1 MDLSDEDENP
11 YDFVAQYKKL
21 QMERKNKVAV
31 DKQKPIVNSTINSQT
46 TTSVNVTQNSS
57 TQSEALTNSVVNTIV
72 NSTASTNGRG
82 RNTRSRRQLRGRRN
96 RATEESTNVVGPVIC
111 IGDFDD
117 GYDMSLPKVSKE
129 KTTNEK
135 MMEDAGNIM
144 DNWKK
149 RQIEEA
155 EVEDA
160 LALANRVMNIKV
172 YWRQMRTYRFPLRMF
187 QPISSIYEHFA
198 KLEDIDPSHV
208 RLDLHKKTLSPTDT
222 PNSINYKI
230 VDFIDGEIEFYKSP
244 YETPD
249 VVPEVEE
256 PQDDLVKF
264 CIKQKDVKRPIFM
277 EIKKTDKMLILY
289 IKLSEMLGFDIDS
302 FTLEFDGDKI
312 KKTDTMESLDLEGDE
327 CFELFQKQSKK

>member
-21 QMERKNKVAV
+21 QMERKKKVAD
-31 DKQKPIVNSTINSQT
+31 DKQQPIVINTINSQT
-46 TTSVNVTQNSS
+46 ETSVNVTQSS
-57 TQSEALTNSVVNTIV
+57 SKQCEALTNSVVNTTV
-72 NSTASTNGRG
+72 NSTASTNDHGC
-82 RNTRSRRQLRGRRN
+82 NTQSHHQTKGN
-96 RATEESTNVVGPVIC
+96 CATEESTNVVGPVIC

-117 GYDMSLPKVSKE
+117 GYDMSLPKASKE
-129 KTTNEK
+129 KTTHEK

-149 RQIEEA
+149 KQIEEA

-160 LALANRVMNIKV
+160 LAAANRVMNVKV

-198 KLEDIDPSHV
+198 KLENIDPSHV

-230 VDFIDGEIEFYKSP
+230 VDFIDGEIEFYRSP
-244 YETPD
+244 YDTSN
-249 VVPEVEE
+249 VVPEVKK

-264 CIKQKDVKRPIFM
+264 CIKQKDVKKPIFI

-289 IKLSEMLGFDIDS
+289 IKLSEILGFDIDS

-312 KKTDTMESLDLEGDE
+312 KKTDTMDNLDLEGDE